1 LVFCVLVRQ
10 TNPSTP
16 VTQGRQ
22 KTKGWIAMIELVV
35 VSIIALLVLGI
46 AFYQSH
52 QDKQRWKRATQ
63 RRKKPSVK

>member
-1 LVFCVLVRQ
+1 
-10 TNPSTP
+10 
-16 VTQGRQ
+16 
-22 KTKGWIAMIELVV
+22 MIELVV